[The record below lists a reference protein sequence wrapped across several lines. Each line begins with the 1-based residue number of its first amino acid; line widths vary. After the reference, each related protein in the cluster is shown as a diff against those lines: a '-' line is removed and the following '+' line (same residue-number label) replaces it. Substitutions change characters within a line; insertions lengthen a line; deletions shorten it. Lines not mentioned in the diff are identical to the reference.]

1 MSKCETTEFLG
12 LMYDNI
18 TTTALIS
25 GLITEGDADM
35 LTKMNTEDLNGLER
49 GYRAMIAALKRDML
63 RKRLEKGAELIANAK
78 DEKQR
83 NYYQRVFAAI
93 EKQYNKEDETCQNLS
108 K

>member
-35 LTKMNTEDLNGLER
+35 LNALDTSTLDALER
-49 GYRAMIAALKRDML
+49 GYSVMIAALKRDML
-63 RKRLEKGAELIANAK
+63 RKRLEKGAEMIANETDPK
-78 DEKQR
+78 KRE
-83 NYYQRVFAAI
+83 YFQRVFKKI
-93 EKQYNKEDETCQNLS
+93 EKQYMEEDEKCQRLS
-108 K
+108 Q